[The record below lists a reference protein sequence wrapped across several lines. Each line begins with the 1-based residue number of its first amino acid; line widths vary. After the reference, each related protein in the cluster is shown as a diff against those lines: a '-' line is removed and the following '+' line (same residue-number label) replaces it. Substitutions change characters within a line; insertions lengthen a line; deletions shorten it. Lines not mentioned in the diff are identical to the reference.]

1 MFGLMKMDTI
11 VINPFEKDMTLFS
24 YDIIH
29 AMNNETSFLEQYDTL
44 LDESYREII
53 NENMSSLINSFDKVE
68 NEPNI
73 SKWYDS
79 LYLDK
84 VSFKKKSK
92 KMKNYFDSIALEYLM
107 KYLDL
112 SKEAEDCDET
122 LKKKRLDN
130 IQKVYY

>member
-1 MFGLMKMDTI
+1 MKFYIEKYNAENFGNVSIMNGVGMFGLMKMDTI

-24 YDIIH
+24 YDIIN
-29 AMNNETSFLEQYDTL
+29 AMNNETLFLEQYDTL

-53 NENMSSLINSFDKVE
+53 NENMSILVNSFDKVE
-68 NEPNI
+68 NEPYI

-92 KMKNYFDSIALEYLM
+92 KIKNYFDSIALEYL
-107 KYLDL
+107 
-112 SKEAEDCDET
+112 
-122 LKKKRLDN
+122 
-130 IQKVYY
+130 